1 MLKIRL
7 SLEIITSKDHR
18 DRQSEKVGLIINLKR
33 FLYLE
38 MIMMELTALT
48 NVDQQNDGM
57 IEIEV

>member
-18 DRQSEKVGLIINLKR
+18 DRQSEKVRFIKHLKR